1 MSSKK
6 LEDFLKS
13 VILLS
18 LCQFSKKIFSN
29 ILRTYFL
36 TQKWLRMAIFLSLL
50 PKVQGSTILST
61 FSAWVEKILAHFKT
75 LKVQIR
81 KKQLFGLI
89 ELLFKEVSKL
99 LYYLPSGPRAIPP
112 RIPLFGIVIKY
123 AGHKATAKNKTPK
136 VPTILLNFG
145 FQTVI

>member
-1 MSSKK
+1 
-6 LEDFLKS
+6 
-13 VILLS
+13 
-18 LCQFSKKIFSN
+18 
-29 ILRTYFL
+29 
-36 TQKWLRMAIFLSLL
+36 MAIFLSLL